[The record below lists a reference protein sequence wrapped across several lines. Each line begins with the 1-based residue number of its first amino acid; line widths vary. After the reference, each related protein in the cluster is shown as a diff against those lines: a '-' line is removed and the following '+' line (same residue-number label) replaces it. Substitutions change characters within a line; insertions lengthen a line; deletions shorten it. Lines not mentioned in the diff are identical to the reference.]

1 LAFKKRRH
9 PMKKLTIKN
18 VSIIVF
24 ALLLSP
30 ALAYAQA
37 APAKTAPPPIAQ
49 ELVREGDFALKLEAA
64 LGLEK
69 SADEAGAE
77 TRFGEL
83 GITPRN
89 GWIADYPVTPDILG
103 ELHKTVGD
111 AAETGKIPLQ
121 KDEAL
126 KRFDTVAAE
135 QSLAIRP
142 HTMETASEL
151 LPEEAMDY
159 PDPTVINNYYSDEGP
174 PVVTYYAPPPDYY
187 YLYSWVPFPFWCS
200 EFWFPGFFV
209 LHDFHRSVFFG
220 HRVGFISNHFNDVR
234 AHRVFRVDPVAR
246 FNGRTFA
253 GIGVA
258 NRRGFIST
266 GVARSE
272 RRIFNGPRTW
282 GGPGGRTTGSFQRGG
297 MTAAP
302 AWRGGRSVNP
312 SYGGGRSNAPSFHG
326 ERPTAPS
333 FHGNRSA
340 APSMRSGGGAAPSSH
355 GGGFQGR
362 GERR

>member
-1 LAFKKRRH
+1 MNKIS
-9 PMKKLTIKN
+9 IKN
-18 VSIIVF
+18 ISVIF
-24 ALLLSP
+24 LALLLLP
-30 ALAYAQA
+30 VLVYAQS
-37 APAKTAPPPIAQ
+37 APAKPAPPAIAQ

-69 SADEAGAE
+69 SADEVGAE
-77 TRFGEL
+77 TRLGEL

-103 ELHKTVGD
+103 ELQKTVGD
-111 AAETGKIPLQ
+111 AADAGKVPLQ

-126 KRFDTVAAE
+126 KRLDTIAAE
-135 QSLAIRP
+135 QSLAVKP
-142 HTMETASEL
+142 HTVANTDDT
-151 LPEEAMDY
+151 LPEEAVDY
-159 PDPTVINNYYSDEGP
+159 PDPAAINDYYYDEGP

-200 EFWFPGFFV
+200 SFWFPGYFI

-220 HRVGFISNHFNDVR
+220 HRVGFISNHFNDIR
-234 AHRVFRVDPVAR
+234 ANRVFRVDPVAR

-282 GGPGGRTTGSFQRGG
+282 GGPGGRTSGSFRHGS
-297 MTAAP
+297 MTGASS
-302 AWRGGRSVNP
+302 RHGGRSVNP
-312 SYGGGRSNAPSFHG
+312 SYRGGRATAPSFQG
-326 ERPTAPS
+326 GRGAAPS

-340 APSMRSGGGAAPSSH
+340 APSTRGGGMSAPSSH
-355 GGGFQGR
+355 GGGSSGR
-362 GERR
+362 GGRR